1 MNRYVVEFIGTFF
14 LMFTVGV
21 VVSDNCIGNFAPLAV
36 GLVLTAMVFAGGH
49 ISGAHYNPA
58 VTISFWLEGRFSS
71 ADIVPYI
78 ISQVAGATVAAF
90 LVLFMAEN
98 KSVEIIQVDTLKAF
112 IAETIFT
119 FALVFVILNVAI
131 SRGTSGNSFYG
142 LAIGFIVAAGIFS
155 VGKISGAIFNPA
167 VAVGIT
173 TVGISELSSIWIYFI
188 SNITGAVLATTMFKL
203 TEKEKIRNCSGNS

>member
-21 VVSDNCIGNFAPLAV
+21 VVSDNSIGNFAPLAV